1 MAEGDRIKTVGR
13 DVTAE
18 ELMPE
23 LLADLPYYRRSGG
36 GITLSGG
43 EVLCQ
48 ASFAAE
54 LLRLCKENG
63 LHTAIE
69 SAASLGFEKIEKLL
83 PYLDLYLMDIKH
95 TDPVKHKE
103 FTGADNGIILENARR
118 VAESGIEL
126 IIRTPVIPG
135 FNDTEEEIL
144 AISRFAASLPG
155 VKEHHLLPYHRLG
168 QDKYDGLGRAYSMKG
183 IEPPS
188 RERMEY
194 LLSVAE
200 RSGLKCLIGG

>member
-1 MAEGDRIKTVGR
+1 M
-13 DVTAE
+13 
-18 ELMPE
+18 LNH
-23 LLADLPYYRRSGG
+23 L
-36 GITLSGG
+36 
-43 EVLCQ
+43 
-48 ASFAAE
+48 
-54 LLRLCKENG
+54 
-63 LHTAIE
+63 
-69 SAASLGFEKIEKLL
+69 
-83 PYLDLYLMDIKH
+83 
-95 TDPVKHKE
+95 
-103 FTGADNGIILENARR
+103 
-118 VAESGIEL
+118 ESGIEL